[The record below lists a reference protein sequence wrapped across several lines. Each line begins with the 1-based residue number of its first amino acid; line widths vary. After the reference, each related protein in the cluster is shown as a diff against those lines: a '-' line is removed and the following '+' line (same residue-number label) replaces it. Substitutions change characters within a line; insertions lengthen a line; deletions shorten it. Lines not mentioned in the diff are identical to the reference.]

1 MEKIKI
7 NSRSSIRNFIQNQQ
21 DKIDSWNMSI
31 PYIYFSDEERQ
42 QINVMIMI
50 LKMLL
55 INTKDVLYAIN
66 TLNRENNTVA
76 MTILYK
82 TLIEN
87 TIDIR
92 YSLKY
97 YQEATLE
104 EVEKVIDKSE
114 RSLYGKSVFKKA
126 KAVFL
131 IIKDK
136 EGKETTLI
144 YQQYQATCKVA
155 HPDFEQLYNIL
166 RNKSKRFSPELVLEL
181 NVNDKIYSK
190 KEHKEVSD
198 LKMELVTIIN
208 NSINEFAQEVTIR
221 HKSTDEV
228 VFSNASGFLTPELT
242 EKGVQ
247 TYSSITSKK

>member
-1 MEKIKI
+1 
-7 NSRSSIRNFIQNQQ
+7 
-21 DKIDSWNMSI
+21 MSI

-97 YQEATLE
+97 YQEVTLE

-114 RSLYGKSVFKKA
+114 RSLYGKSVFKKQ
-126 KAVFL
+126 KQYSPLLRTKKVRKL
-131 IIKDK
+131 PLYISNIK
-136 EGKETTLI
+136 
-144 YQQYQATCKVA
+144 
-155 HPDFEQLYNIL
+155 QLV
-166 RNKSKRFSPELVLEL
+166 K
-181 NVNDKIYSK
+181 
-190 KEHKEVSD
+190 
-198 LKMELVTIIN
+198 
-208 NSINEFAQEVTIR
+208 
-221 HKSTDEV
+221 
-228 VFSNASGFLTPELT
+228 
-242 EKGVQ
+242 
-247 TYSSITSKK
+247 